1 MPWKEVTFMSSKLEF
16 VKLALNESYNFSEL
30 CRRFNIS
37 RKTGYK
43 LLNRFKEEG
52 VAGLEERSRRPHSH
66 PELTSLTV
74 EEKIIAVRKRKP
86 SWGCRKIRA
95 YLLNNGEKAIPA
107 KSTITDVLH
116 RYKLIKNE
124 THNKL
129 IAPQRF
135 EHESPNDLWQAD
147 FKGHFAMRKGRC
159 HPLTVLDDHS
169 RYSIGLQ
176 ACDNERGNTVKSRFI
191 ALFEKYGMP
200 WRINFDNGTP
210 WASAHIRGFR
220 YTELSIWLVRLGIRI
235 SFSRIRHPQTNG
247 KDERFHRTLKLE
259 LLKEHYFKDIPDAQS
274 HFDRWREEYNHERP
288 HEALNMKPPVSRYEL
303 SNRKYPDVLPDIEY
317 PDCSLIRQVNKAGN
331 ISFNNK
337 KYFISESLNGLPVAL
352 REKEEGGFDIYF
364 MHQKIF
370 TINYTKL

>member
-1 MPWKEVTFMSSKLEF
+1 MPWKEVTQMASKLEF
-16 VKLALNESYNFSEL
+16 VKLALNGAHSFSEL
-30 CRRFNIS
+30 CLRFNIS

-43 LLNRFKEEG
+43 LLNRFKAEG
-52 VAGLEERSRRPHSH
+52 APGLEERSRRPHSH
-66 PELTSLTV
+66 PELTPIEI

-95 YLLNNGEKAIPA
+95 YLLNNDEKMIPA

-116 RYKLIKNE
+116 RNKLIKIE

-129 IAPQRF
+129 ITPQRF

-147 FKGHFAMRKGRC
+147 FKGHFSMRKGRC

-176 ACDNERGNTVKSRFI
+176 ACDNERGNTVKSAFI
-191 ALFEKYGMP
+191 TLFEKYGMP

-210 WASAHIRGFR
+210 WSSAHIRGFR
-220 YTELSIWLVRLGIRI
+220 YSELSLWLVRLGIRI

-259 LLKEHYFKDIPDAQS
+259 LLKDHYFKDTADAQL

-288 HEALNMKPPVSRYEL
+288 HEALDMKPPVSRYKL
-303 SNRKYPDVLPDIEY
+303 SNRKFSSVLPEIEY
-317 PDCSLIRQVNKAGN
+317 PDCSLIRKVNKAGN

-352 REKEEGGFDIYF
+352 REKEEGKFDIYF

-370 TINYTKL
+370 TIDSAKL

>member
-1 MPWKEVTFMSSKLEF
+1 MPWKEVTHMSSKLEF
-16 VKLALNESYNFSEL
+16 VRLALNESGTFSEL
-30 CRRFNIS
+30 CHRFNIS

-43 LLNRFKEEG
+43 LLKRFKEEG
-52 VAGLEERSRRPHSH
+52 VSGLEERSRRPHCH
-66 PELTSLTV
+66 PELTPTAI

-95 YLLNNGEKAIPA
+95 FLLNNGEQEIPA

-116 RYKLIKNE
+116 RNNLIQPQGDKK
-124 THNKL
+124 TP
-129 IAPQRF
+129 AFQRF
-135 EHESPNDLWQAD
+135 EHEAPNDLWQAD
-147 FKGHFAMRKGRC
+147 FKGHFEMRRGRC

-176 ACDNERGNTVKSRFI
+176 ACTNERGNTVKSCFI

-220 YTELSIWLVRLGIRI
+220 YTELSVWLIRLGVRV

-259 LLKEHYFKDIPDAQS
+259 LLREHYFKDVIDAQL

-288 HEALNMKPPVSRYEL
+288 HESLDMKPPISRYQL
-303 SNRKYPDVLPDIEY
+303 SNRKYPGAPLEIEY
-317 PDCSLIRQVNKAGN
+317 PDCSLIRKVNKAGN
-331 ISFNNK
+331 ISFNNQ

-352 REKEEGGFDIYF
+352 REKDEGKFDIYF
-364 MHQKIF
+364 MHQRIF
-370 TINYTKL
+370 TINSTKL